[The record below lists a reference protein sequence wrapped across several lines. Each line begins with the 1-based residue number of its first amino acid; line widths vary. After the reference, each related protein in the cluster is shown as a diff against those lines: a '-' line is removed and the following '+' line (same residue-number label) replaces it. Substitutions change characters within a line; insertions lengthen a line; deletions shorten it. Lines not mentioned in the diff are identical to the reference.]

1 MVPSSPKFPASKT
14 SNSPR
19 QMVGQIKTRDGS
31 LPKQSSIVFIANSQS
46 CVLLHPKTNNP
57 LQNKISSIA
66 TKLSKHEK
74 DMKK

>member
-1 MVPSSPKFPASKT
+1 M
-14 SNSPR
+14 
-19 QMVGQIKTRDGS
+19 
-31 LPKQSSIVFIANSQS
+31 PKQSSIVFIANSQS

-74 DMKK
+74 DMKKPNPAKSVEKVLPIGSTRD